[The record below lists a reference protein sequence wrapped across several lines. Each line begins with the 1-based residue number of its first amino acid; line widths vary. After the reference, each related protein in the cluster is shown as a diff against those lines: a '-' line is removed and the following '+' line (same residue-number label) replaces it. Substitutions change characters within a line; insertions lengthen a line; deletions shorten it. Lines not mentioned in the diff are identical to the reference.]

1 MIGSPRTFPAA
12 YTWEAFPEEVREFM
26 EQARGRKVQG
36 GDWTYPACL
45 AEPTLK
51 ERMEGHGVFP
61 TTGQTAICKK
71 DKATA
76 KALGLTVPYSMLG
89 LCNHL
94 SLEPSSIPHGE
105 G

>member
-1 MIGSPRTFPAA
+1 MVSSPGPFLLPTR
-12 YTWEAFPEEVREFM
+12 EAFFEEVREVT
-26 EQARGRKVQG
+26 EQARCGKVQG
-36 GDWTYPACL
+36 WDWTYPACL

-51 ERMEGHGVFP
+51 QRMEGHGVFP

-71 DKATA
+71 DEAAA
-76 KALGLTVPYSMLG
+76 KALGVTALYSMLG
-89 LCNHL
+89 LYNDL

>member
-1 MIGSPRTFPAA
+1 MIGPPRTFPAA
-12 YTWEAFPEEVREFM
+12 YTRVDFFEEVWDVT
-26 EQARGRKVQG
+26 EQAGGGKVQG

-51 ERMEGHGVFP
+51 KRMEGHGVFP

-71 DKATA
+71 DKAAA
-76 KALGLTVPYSMLG
+76 KALGLTALYSMLG
-89 LCNHL
+89 LCNDL